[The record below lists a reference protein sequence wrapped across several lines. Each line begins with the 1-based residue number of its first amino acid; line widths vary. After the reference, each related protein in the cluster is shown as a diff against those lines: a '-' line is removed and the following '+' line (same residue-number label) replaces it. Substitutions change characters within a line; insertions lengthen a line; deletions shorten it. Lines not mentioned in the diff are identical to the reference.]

1 MAVMYEDTPSSII
14 HGGPSITDDNHYD
27 DISDDEYVDIEF
39 TDDEDD
45 DIHSG
50 LLNNNNNDKSGM
62 QQNGNTMF
70 QTDTNNDKRSNM
82 SSSASRRLLRTPKCA
97 RCRNHGVVSC
107 LKGHKK
113 YCRWRDCQC
122 SNCRLVVER
131 QRVMAAQVA
140 LRR

>member
-1 MAVMYEDTPSSII
+1 MHPLSENNDE
-14 HGGPSITDDNHYD
+14 D
-27 DISDDEYVDIEF
+27 DIDLKVADGSFDDVSDDEYVDIEF

-45 DIHSG
+45 DHLEVDNSM
-50 LLNNNNNDKSGM
+50 LDAQYPKVNDG
-62 QQNGNTMF
+62 TY
-70 QTDTNNDKRSNM
+70 TADHKRSKRGGN
-82 SSSASRRLLRTPKCA
+82 SGSRRLLRTPKCA

-140 LRR
+140 LRRY